1 MSVARYRT
9 GIFAAAA
16 WLLCGLALAQV
27 PGIAGLGASAPR
39 TETATPA
46 AGSQVTDTATKVA
59 ELGERLASERKLLE
73 MLDGPDGMSAGAPPG
88 TEVRLLQQ
96 RHIRVAYL
104 VRTLVQYMADLEKL
118 DETRKRHVAVEKEV
132 GAWTGLSEKP
142 PYSILLADRL
152 RAEHQAAR
160 VELEGLSG
168 RKELLKQTSDEMRER
183 LKLAQ
188 QELRQITEK
197 AERMRAEADQRQI
210 AWERESA
217 SLLVRVTETVVSQQ
231 ETMRQLLDEQI
242 AIAQLDL
249 DLAERKRDQAAT
261 ATQFSEEDMAQVRTA
276 LSTER
281 DTLLIEVDR
290 MAREFAQLQL
300 AAREA
305 RKASESL
312 RTTGGHSGESE
323 AQYLARLYRLEQDA
337 DLKQARADTANALIE
352 RRREV
357 IDTLR
362 IRGVLWEAR
371 FTGHQKQ
378 DARSRQQAR
387 ETAEKFLDFMAAQKK
402 QFEQMLNRANNRVI
416 EIEARM
422 ENSELPA
429 QNSHLRE
436 MQKSYG
442 ERAIGIQRTL
452 AALDASLTL
461 AQQTLVEYGGG
472 SHSQR
477 SLTER
482 RQDWKVSATTYATAF
497 WNFELLAIED
507 TIEVDGKQ
515 IVGMRSVT
523 VGKILS
529 ALLLIAIGYALA
541 VLIARFGER
550 MLIRHFGWQPTH
562 AAILRRWLLAAEL
575 VILIIIALA
584 WVKIPLT
591 AFAFLGGAIAIGL
604 GFGMQTLLKN
614 LISGL
619 MVLGEQ
625 PFRIGDLVE
634 VGSVRGNVTN
644 IGLRASTITDV
655 NGIETIIPNST
666 FVEQNLTNW
675 TLTTGRVRF
684 NVKVGVA
691 YGSAVR
697 TVTQLLEEIA
707 GRHGKVLKQ
716 PAPEVLFE
724 DFASDALIFAVYYWL
739 DVGAGSISRQVA
751 SDLRAMIEGSFTA
764 KGIVIAYPQR
774 DVHLDVTAP
783 LPVRVVPDTAPAKS
797 EQQQTE
803 TA

>member
-1 MSVARYRT
+1 MLAV
-9 GIFAAAA
+9 AA
-16 WLLCGLALAQV
+16 WLLCGLALAQI
-27 PGIAGLGASAPR
+27 PGIAGLGAATPRSEAATSAP
-39 TETATPA
+39 P
-46 AGSQVTDTATKVA
+46 SQAPDTATKLA

-73 MLDGPDGMSAGAPPG
+73 MLDGLGGLSAGAPPG

-96 RHIRVAYL
+96 RHIRIAYL

-118 DETRKRHVAVEKEV
+118 DETRKKRVAVEKEV
-132 GAWTGLSEKP
+132 GAWTGLPEKP

-152 RAEHQAAR
+152 RAEHHAAR
-160 VELEGLSG
+160 VELEGLQG
-168 RKELLKQTSDEMRER
+168 RKQLLQQTSDDTRDR

-188 QELRQITEK
+188 QELRQVTEK
-197 AERMRAEADQRQI
+197 AERMRAEADQVQI

-217 SLLVRVTETVVSQQ
+217 SLMVRVAETVISHQ

-249 DLAERKRDQAAT
+249 DLAERKRDQVAA
-261 ATQFSEEDMAQVRTA
+261 ATQFSEEDMAQVRTS
-276 LSTER
+276 LTTER
-281 DTLLIEVDR
+281 DVLIAEVDR
-290 MAREFAQLQL
+290 LAREFAQLQTT
-300 AAREA
+300 AREA
-305 RKASESL
+305 RKASELL
-312 RTTGGHSGESE
+312 RATGGKRGETE

-337 DLKQARADTANALIE
+337 DLKQARADTASALIE

-387 ETAEKFLDFMAAQKK
+387 ETAEKFLDFLAAQKK

-422 ENSELPA
+422 ENSELSA

-436 MQKSYG
+436 MQQTFG
-442 ERAIGIQRTL
+442 ERANGLQRTL
-452 AALDASLTL
+452 AGLDANLTL
-461 AQQTLVEYGGG
+461 TQQTLVEFGG
-472 SHSQR
+472 SSSHR

-482 RQDWKVSATTYATAF
+482 RQDWRISAAAYATAF

-507 TIEVDGKQ
+507 TIEVDGKL
-515 IVGMRSVT
+515 VGGKRSIT
-523 VGKILS
+523 VGKILN

-541 VLIARFGER
+541 IVIARLSER
-550 MLIRHFGWQPTH
+550 LLIRHFGWQPTH
-562 AAILRRWLLAAEL
+562 AAILRRWLMAAEMVIL
-575 VILIIIALA
+575 VILALF

-591 AFAFLGGAIAIGL
+591 VFAFLGGAIVLGL

-619 MVLGEQ
+619 MVLGER

-634 VGSVRGNVTN
+634 VGGIRGNVTN

-666 FVEQNLTNW
+666 FIEQNLTNW

-724 DFASDALIFAVYYWL
+724 DFASDAMIFSVYYWL
-739 DVGAGSISRQVA
+739 DVGAGSVSRQVA

-783 LPVRVVPDTAPAKS
+783 VPVRIMPDTGLQAAPAPV
-797 EQQQTE
+797 QQPTP
-803 TA
+803 

>member
-1 MSVARYRT
+1 MGQRWRGT
-9 GIFAAAA
+9 LFALAA
-16 WLLCGLALAQV
+16 WLFCGLTLAQV
-27 PGIAGLGASAPR
+27 PGIAGIGATAPR
-39 TETATPA
+39 NEAATPA
-46 AGSQVTDTATKVA
+46 AGSQIADTATKVA
-59 ELGERLASERKLLE
+59 ELGERLASERKLLK
-73 MLDGPDGMSAGAPPG
+73 MLDGPNGLSAGAPPG
-88 TEVRLLQQ
+88 TEARLLQR

-118 DETRKRHVAVEKEV
+118 DELRKRRITVEKEV
-132 GAWTGLSEKP
+132 GTWAGLPEKP

-152 RAEHQAAR
+152 RAEQQAAR
-160 VELEGLSG
+160 VELEGLKG
-168 RKELLKQTSDEMRER
+168 RKELLQQTSDDTRER
-183 LKLAQ
+183 LKIAQ

-197 AERMRAEADQRQI
+197 AERMRTEADQRQI

-217 SLLVRVTETVVSQQ
+217 SLMVRLAETVISHQ

-242 AIAQLDL
+242 VIAQLDL
-249 DLAERKRDQAAT
+249 ELAERKRDQVAA
-261 ATQFSEEDMAQVRTA
+261 ATQFSDEDMAQVRTM
-276 LSTER
+276 LTTER
-281 DTLLIEVDR
+281 DNLITEIDR
-290 MAREFAQLQL
+290 LAREFEQYQAT
-300 AAREA
+300 AREA
-305 RKASESL
+305 RIASETL
-312 RTTGGHSGESE
+312 RKTGGRRGESE

-337 DLKQARADTANALIE
+337 ELKQARADTASELTE

-362 IRGVLWEAR
+362 IRTVLWETR
-371 FTGHQKQ
+371 FTGHQKK
-378 DARSRQQAR
+378 DAGSRQQAR
-387 ETAEKFLDFMAAQKK
+387 ETAEKFLAFLAAQKK
-402 QFEQMLNRANNRVI
+402 QFAQMLDRANSRVI
-416 EIEARM
+416 ELEARM
-422 ENSELPA
+422 ENSELST
-429 QNSHLRE
+429 QDSYLRE
-436 MQKSYG
+436 MQKAYS
-442 ERAIGIQRTL
+442 ERAIGIQRSL
-452 AALDASLTL
+452 ASLDASLAL
-461 AQQTLVEYGGG
+461 AQQTLDEFGG
-472 SHSQR
+472 SSTTPR

-482 RQDWKVSATTYATAF
+482 HQDWKDFATTYAIAF
-497 WNFELLAIED
+497 WNFELLAVED

-515 IVGMRSVT
+515 IAGKRSIT

-541 VLIARFGER
+541 IVIARFSER
-550 MLIRHFGWQPTH
+550 LLIRNFGWQPTH
-562 AAILRRWLLAAEL
+562 AAILRRWLMAAEMAIL
-575 VILIIIALA
+575 VIIALI

-591 AFAFLGGAIAIGL
+591 VFAFLGGAIAIGL

-634 VGSVRGNVTN
+634 VGGVRGNITN

-666 FVEQNLTNW
+666 FIEQNLTNW

-691 YGSAVR
+691 YGSPVR
-697 TVTQLLEEIA
+697 AVTQLLEEIA

-751 SDLRAMIEGSFTA
+751 SDLRAMIEGSFA
-764 KGIVIAYPQR
+764 AQGIVIAYPQR

-783 LPVRVVPDTAPAKS
+783 VPVRIMPDTAPAN
-797 EQQQTE
+797 
-803 TA
+803 